1 MQKRIDNANGLG
13 LAVVTTLVL
22 MLGVAGASAHAAT
35 PRTTAAGAPRLW
47 TDTSARWIHQDTRT
61 YNVFVATSDAR
72 LHYWLHRA
80 INAWSLRT
88 ALVLREVYEPRLA
101 NVLIVDERAGP
112 YQRVAWT
119 DTCGPCSVTVTHFN
133 LDRLSFRPTPTQFAK
148 TNPVL
153 WMLSCHE
160 IGHVIGLAHG
170 GGDCLAFSYYR
181 VSAWGIGA
189 ANARLVNLAYRRTR
203 ASLPRMPGVDPAP
216 GSATIAMAAG
226 RAG

>member
-1 MQKRIDNANGLG
+1 VQRGRKTSPLRG
-13 LAVVTTLVL
+13 LALAIATALAL
-22 MLGVAGASAHAAT
+22 FAGAATAQAAA
-35 PRTTAAGAPRLW
+35 PRTPAAGAPKLW

-61 YNVFVATSDAR
+61 FNVFVAVSDAR

-88 ALVLREVYEPRLA
+88 VLIVREVYEPRLA
-101 NVLIVDERAGP
+101 DVLIVDEHAGP

-119 DTCGPCSVTVTHFN
+119 DTCGPCSLTVTHFN
-133 LDRLSFRPTPTQFAK
+133 LDRLSYTPTATQFPE

-160 IGHVIGLAHG
+160 IGHVVGLAHG

-181 VSAWGIGA
+181 VATWGIGA
-189 ANARLVNLAYRRTR
+189 ANARLVNLAYGRTR

-216 GSATIAMAAG
+216 GSATMAMAASG
-226 RAG
+226 G